1 MDLGPRRCLVCLADR
16 ILPETA
22 SATRAAATLG
32 ASCSQTRMMV
42 PSLGSQTLV
51 GVVVSFG
58 VGVIF
63 SAHHAALL
71 LGRVPWSG
79 SHARNSYR

>member
-42 PSLGSQTLV
+42 HPCALDV
-51 GVVVSFG
+51 GRCRG
-58 VGVIF
+58 L
-63 SAHHAALL
+63 A
-71 LGRVPWSG
+71 WCWM
-79 SHARNSYR
+79 